1 MSVPDLTPKD
11 SVRPFFRGLAW
22 FIVVCSAVGAAGA
35 LWAAIFETGPIRER
49 IAHVVLSLALA
60 LAMWTFLLAA
70 LGRNVKPPGPRLNV
84 LLTALPVVC
93 LAGIAWEYF
102 SGPLPTREIIWLAL
116 LAVLNIAWLYSSV
129 TDKSQPRSFP

>member
-1 MSVPDLTPKD
+1 MSLPDLTPRN

-49 IAHVVLSLALA
+49 ILYVVLILVLALG
-60 LAMWTFLLAA
+60 MWTFLLAA
-70 LGRNVKPPGPRLNV
+70 LGRDAKPPGPRLNV
-84 LLTALPVVC
+84 LLTALPVLC

-102 SGPLPTREIIWLAL
+102 SGPLPTREIIWLVL
-116 LAVLNIAWLYSSV
+116 LAVVNIAWFYSRV
-129 TDKSQPRSFP
+129 TDKSQPRSSP